1 MTMLQSVFKIEDDSK
16 KDAILEIVSDKYCR
30 AILDSVME
38 KPKSVIEISAETEIS
53 MSSIYRKIQ
62 VLCDN
67 KLLVVSGT
75 ISDDG
80 KKSFLYKSKIK
91 SIYAFYSKDM
101 IKVEVDLN

>member
-1 MTMLQSVFKIEDDSK
+1 MLQSIFKIEDNSK
-16 KDAILEIVSDKYCR
+16 KDALLGILSDKYCR

-38 KPKSVIEISAETEIS
+38 KPKSAIEITLDTNIS
-53 MSSIYRKIQ
+53 VSTIYRKIQ

-67 KLLVVSGT
+67 KLLVVSGS

-101 IKVEVDLN
+101 IKVEVDFN

>member
-1 MTMLQSVFKIEDDSK
+1 MLQSVFKIEDDSK

-30 AILDSVME
+30 TILSSVME
-38 KPKSVIEISAETEIS
+38 KPKSVIEIGAETEIS

-67 KLLVVSGT
+67 KLLVITGT

-91 SIYAFYSKDM
+91 TINAFYHGDE
-101 IKVEVDLN
+101 IKVEVTFN